1 MNTTLTAS
9 HRFDLEVTDTPRKQR
24 GWAYA
29 GLLGGIGSFLFFLGP
44 ASMLSP
50 STDSYADNADV
61 LAEL

>member
-1 MNTTLTAS
+1 MNTTTLPAPQ
-9 HRFDLEVTDTPRKQR
+9 RFDAESRPRSRR

-50 STDSYADNADV
+50 STDDDANHKRKRYPP
-61 LAEL
+61 